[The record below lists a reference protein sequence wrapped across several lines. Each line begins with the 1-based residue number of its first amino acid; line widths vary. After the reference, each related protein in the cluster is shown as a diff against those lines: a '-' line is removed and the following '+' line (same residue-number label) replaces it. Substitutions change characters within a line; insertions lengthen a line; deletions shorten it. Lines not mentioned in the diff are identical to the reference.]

1 MKVRDPEGRREL
13 DKLKIDE
20 GRYRFLLDNTGDI
33 LWTIDLDGCWRFM
46 TKNVEKIAHLKLS
59 DILEKTVWDFVA
71 PDYVQPLK
79 EKLKRRLQGEDL
91 PPYEVEIINGNGKRI
106 PFEVVTT
113 PLRNEK
119 GEIVG
124 IQGISRD
131 ISGRK
136 CAEDAARKSE
146 EKFKDLVEN
155 TYDWVWEADRE
166 LVLTYSNPR
175 VRDYL
180 GYTPKEVT
188 GRSLYDFMEPGFA
201 KRIAAKLDN
210 MVKQHKKYDIAEK
223 TLISKSG
230 DPVDFEMTAS
240 LMFGEDGT
248 FQGYRGICRDI
259 RDRKR
264 GEEARRKAYGE
275 LEKRVKERTAE
286 LQEAKRQAELY
297 LDLMSH
303 DINNMD
309 MVAMGKIEM
318 ALQLIHEHRDVV
330 ELLDGAQDML
340 RGSSQLIENVRK
352 IQRAEQGRLE
362 TGMVDLCDVLEDVKK
377 KYSAMPGMDIAIDI
391 RYEESNGC
399 LVLANRLIED
409 VFSNLVGNSIK
420 HADPGKPVLID
431 IRLTIISSGGNRF
444 YQVTIEDNGP
454 GIPDDM
460 KGQLFSR
467 LGKGKTKTSGR
478 GLGLYLVRK
487 LVDDFG
493 GKVWAE
499 DRVRGDFRQGSRFV
513 VQLPAAV
520 ATAEPGK
527 GVSQG

>member
-1 MKVRDPEGRREL
+1 MNVRDAEGRREQ
-13 DKLKIDE
+13 DKLRIDE
-20 GRYRFLLDNTGDI
+20 DRYRFLLDNTGDI
-33 LWTIDLDGCWRFM
+33 LWTIDLDGRWRFM
-46 TKNVEKIAHLKLS
+46 TRNVEKIAHLKLS
-59 DILEKTVWDFVA
+59 DIMGKTVWDYVA
-71 PDYVQPLK
+71 PEYVRPLK
-79 EKLKRRLQGEDL
+79 EKLKRRLQGEDF
-91 PPYEVEIINGNGKRI
+91 PPYEVEIINGKGERI

-136 CAEDAARKSE
+136 CAEQAARKSE
-146 EKFKDLVEN
+146 EKFRDLVEN
-155 TYDWVWEADRE
+155 TYDWVWEADRN
-166 LVLTYSNPR
+166 LVLIYSNPR

-180 GYTPKEVT
+180 GYTPEEVT

-201 KRIAAKLDN
+201 KRMAAKLEA
-210 MVKQHKKYDIAEK
+210 MVRQHKKYDIAEK

-230 DPVDFEMTAS
+230 ERVPFEMTAS
-240 LMFGEDGT
+240 LMFADDGT
-248 FQGYRGICRDI
+248 FKGYKGIGRDI

-264 GEEARRKAYGE
+264 AEEARRKAYGE
-275 LEKRVKERTAE
+275 LEKRVEERTLE
-286 LQEAKRQAELY
+286 LQDAKGQAELY

-303 DINNMD
+303 DINNMN

-318 ALQLIHEHRDVV
+318 ALRLMGEHKDAV
-330 ELLDGAQDML
+330 ELLDGALEML

-352 IQRAEQGRLE
+352 IQKAEKGGLE
-362 TGMVDLCDVLEDVKK
+362 AEIVDLCDILEDVKK
-377 KYSAMPGMDIAIDI
+377 KYSAMPGRDIVIGI
-391 RYEESNGC
+391 SYEKSNGC

-420 HADPGKPVLID
+420 HADPGKPVIIG
-431 IRLTIISSGGNRF
+431 IRLSLICSGGNSF
-444 YQVTIEDNGP
+444 YQVTIEDHGP

-460 KGQLFSR
+460 KGRLFTR
-467 LGKGKTKTSGR
+467 LGKGETKTAGK

-493 GKVWAE
+493 GKVWVE
-499 DRVRGDFRQGSRFV
+499 DRVQGDFRKGSRFV
-513 VQLPAAV
+513 VQLPAAG
-520 ATAEPGK
+520 AAEGPGK
-527 GVSQG
+527 ATSQG

>member
-1 MKVRDPEGRREL
+1 
-13 DKLKIDE
+13 
-20 GRYRFLLDNTGDI
+20 
-33 LWTIDLDGCWRFM
+33 M
-46 TKNVEKIAHLKLS
+46 TKNVEKIVHLKLS
-59 DILEKTVWDFVA
+59 DILKKTVWDFVA
-71 PDYVQPLK
+71 PEYVQPLK
-79 EKLKRRLQGEDL
+79 EKLKRRLQGENF
-91 PPYEVEIINGNGKRI
+91 PPYEVEIINGKGERV
-106 PFEVVTT
+106 PFEVMTT

-136 CAEDAARKSE
+136 CAEAAARKSE
-146 EKFKDLVEN
+146 EKFRELVEN
-155 TYDWVWEADRE
+155 TYDWVWEADKN

-180 GYTPKEVT
+180 GYTPEEIT
-188 GRSLYDFMEPGFA
+188 GRSLYDFMEPEFA

-210 MVKQHKKYDIAEK
+210 MVRQHKKYDIAEK

-230 DPVDFEMTAS
+230 EPVYFEMTAS
-240 LMFGEDGT
+240 LTFADDGT
-248 FQGYRGICRDI
+248 FKGYRGICRDI

-264 GEEARRKAYGE
+264 AEEAQRKAYGE

-286 LQEAKRQAELY
+286 LQDAKAQAELY

-318 ALQLIHEHRDVV
+318 ALRLIKSNKDAVA
-330 ELLDGAQDML
+330 LLDGALDML
-340 RGSSQLIENVRK
+340 KGSSQLIENVRK
-352 IQRAEQGRLE
+352 IQKAEKGGLE
-362 TGMVDLCDVLEDVKK
+362 TGIVDLCDVLEDVKK
-377 KYSAMPGMDIAIDI
+377 KYSAMPGRDVAIGI
-391 RYEESNGC
+391 RYEKSDGC

-409 VFSNLVGNSIK
+409 VFSNLIGNSIK
-420 HADPGKPVLID
+420 HADPGKPVVID
-431 IRLTIISSGGNRF
+431 IRLSMICSGRNHY
-444 YQVTIEDNGP
+444 YQVTIEDHGP

-460 KGQLFSR
+460 KSRLFTR
-467 LGKGKTKTSGR
+467 LGKGKTKTAGQ

-493 GKVWAE
+493 GKVWVE
-499 DRVRGDFRQGSRFV
+499 DRVKGDFRQGSRFV
-513 VQLPAAV
+513 VQLPAAG
-520 ATAEPGK
+520 AAEEPGK